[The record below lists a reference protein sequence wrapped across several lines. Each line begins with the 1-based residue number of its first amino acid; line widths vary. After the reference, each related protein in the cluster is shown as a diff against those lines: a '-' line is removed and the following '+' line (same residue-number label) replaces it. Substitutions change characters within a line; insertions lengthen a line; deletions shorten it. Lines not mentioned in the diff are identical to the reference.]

1 MRRLIIL
8 TAVALGLVAAP
19 AAGASAPLTAYT
31 LVVPKA
37 SAPSG
42 LQARAVLPVGAQCP
56 ALTATMADGSARSVA
71 MTARRAAP
79 STGAA
84 FASIFVCQAAI
95 PARAAHAE
103 IDGLMVPASLPAR
116 VSRIALL
123 GDTGCRLKKG
133 DPTQNCSQPGRWPL
147 GRVASSIARASPDV
161 VLHIGDY
168 FYREA
173 ACPSEFTDRCGG
185 SPAPIPGLAYKDTQ
199 YSWMADF
206 LLPMSPLFRTAPI
219 VAVRGNHEACYRGGN
234 GWYLFLDPWPDSAQ
248 ACAPDAA
255 GKVPD
260 TISRAWSVDLGI
272 DAGRRLHLAVVDSA
286 YGSDIGVT
294 SWSARIA
301 PQYALAAAAAAPR
314 PGRESWLLTHKP
326 IFGISQW
333 YPDGGGAPYWAW
345 IAADHTAASL
355 GHLGP
360 YQLMVGSHIHLAQ
373 ANQLP
378 QQPPQLV
385 VGNSG
390 VLLETF
396 GEPERPPF
404 GPLRTQTGEPMLL
417 GVDLPG
423 NATSTWSD
431 IRFGWVLATPGAA
444 AGAWTL
450 SQRSPNGVEF
460 ATCSLA
466 ERRIACG

>member
-1 MRRLIIL
+1 MRRLAIL
-8 TAVALGLVAAP
+8 AACAVALAAAP
-19 AAGASAPLTAYT
+19 VAGASAPLTAYT
-31 LVVPKA
+31 LVVPTA

-42 LQARAVLPVGAQCP
+42 LQARAVLPVGATCP
-56 ALTATMADGSARSVA
+56 ALEATRADGSVTRVA

-95 PARAAHAE
+95 PARAASAA
-103 IDGLMVPASLPAR
+103 IDGLAVPASLPAR
-116 VSRIALL
+116 ISRVALM

-133 DPTQNCSQPGRWPL
+133 DPTQNCAQPGRWPL
-147 GRVASSIARASPDV
+147 GRVAASIARARPDV

-173 ACPSEFTDRCGG
+173 ACPSEFLDRCGG
-185 SPAPIPGLAYKDTQ
+185 SPSPIPGLAYKDTQ

-219 VAVRGNHEACYRGGN
+219 LAVRGNHEACFRGGN

-248 ACAPDAA
+248 RCAPDAA

-260 TISRAWSVDLGI
+260 TISRAWATDLPI
-272 DAGRRLHLAVVDSA
+272 DAGRTLRLAVVDSA
-286 YGSDIGVT
+286 YGMDFEVT

-301 PQYALAAAAAAPR
+301 PQYALAAAATAPR
-314 PGRESWLLTHKP
+314 AGRESWLLTHRP
-326 IFGISQW
+326 LFGISQW
-333 YPDGGGAPYWAW
+333 DPGDGSAPYWAW
-345 IAADHTAASL
+345 ISADHTAASL
-355 GHLGP
+355 GHLDP
-360 YQLMVGSHIHLAQ
+360 YQLVVGSHIHLAQ
-373 ANQLP
+373 ATQLP
-378 QQPPQLV
+378 GQPPQLV

-396 GEPERPPF
+396 GEPERPAF
-404 GPLRTQTGEPMLL
+404 GPLRSQTGEPMLL
-417 GVDLPG
+417 GADLPR
-423 NATSTWSD
+423 NATSTWTD
-431 IRFGWVLATPGAA
+431 VRFGWVLATPGAD
-444 AGAWTL
+444 AGAWKL

-460 ATCSLA
+460 AVCALA
-466 ERRIACG
+466 QRRIACG